1 MAKVVF
7 LPPYRS
13 RAISGFT
20 CKTQREGGEGNGR
33 GRRNREQ
40 ERKENFSRS
49 PFPFACALDKF
60 PQRYVRACTVFDPL
74 PRHLFCRGSNMCKR
88 APTYLLFTHAAP
100 SVQGGMKY
108 DEDDRLIRGCQQPEH
123 NRAGFLPPSLLPS
136 FCGRTPNFAALRL
149 AGLNRGRT
157 HPAATAD
164 GPRFLF
170 SGTIDLLAPTLSS
183 LNRCP

>member
-1 MAKVVF
+1 MQN
-7 LPPYRS
+7 
-13 RAISGFT
+13 T
-20 CKTQREGGEGNGR
+20 ER
-33 GRRNREQ
+33 GRRREWKGEKKQ
-40 ERKENFSRS
+40 RTGKERKLFSLSVSVRVRS
-49 PFPFACALDKF
+49 RQIPPT
-60 PQRYVRACTVFDPL
+60 VRACTVFDPL
-74 PRHLFCRGSNMCKR
+74 PRQLFCRGSNMCKR

-123 NRAGFLPPSLLPS
+123 NRVGLLPPSLLPS

-157 HPAATAD
+157 HPAAIAATAD